1 MRSGYSDVNWFL
13 RATRRA
19 TRVVPVIAGAAL
31 VGGMIGGFAM
41 FAVDSALTWEPV
53 SQPRPDARADSAA
66 SVVDQH
72 ATKPVRI
79 VGGAIPD
86 PSAGMS
92 GPPPAP
98 QRNSAPA
105 QAQVSPQLLTAKPLG
120 PASQLQPQTATTQA
134 ATTPLQ
140 PQTRWPDALSRAHP
154 NAPNATSA
162 REQAA
167 PSPAAAQT
175 SERAMDRNSET
186 DRKEA
191 NSDRGATAATADDQ
205 DRAYTSRRGRH
216 SRHQTTFGANGW
228 RNGGND
234 DSSAAAPQR
243 RLHDSYD
250 SRRERSYGKTREQ
263 SYGDAAEPSYGDARG
278 DQDNSG
284 YRSDASRSDTP
295 RYGRDTSYRNRS
307 RVITREQP
315 EETDRTQR
323 NQGTQVNQVTQGKQ
337 ALEAG
342 QSRSEPFWGGGFFR
356 RGDGYRDDD

>member
-1 MRSGYSDVNWFL
+1 MRSGYSDVNRFL
-13 RATRRA
+13 RA

-31 VGGMIGGFAM
+31 VGGMIGGFAI
-41 FAVDSALTWEPV
+41 FAVDSALTWEPS
-53 SQPRPDARADSAA
+53 SQSRLDARADSAA
-66 SVVDQH
+66 SAMDQH
-72 ATKPVRI
+72 RTKPVRI

-105 QAQVSPQLLTAKPLG
+105 QAQISPQLLTAKPLG

-134 ATTPLQ
+134 ATTTQ
-140 PQTRWPDALSRAHP
+140 QSQTRWPDALSRAHP
-154 NAPNATSA
+154 DAENATSA
-162 REQAA
+162 QQQAP
-167 PSPAAAQT
+167 PSPAAQT
-175 SERAMDRNSET
+175 SQPATNKNSET

-205 DRAYTSRRGRH
+205 DRAYSSRRGRH
-216 SRHQTTFGANGW
+216 SRHQIIFGANGW

-234 DSSAAAPQR
+234 DSSGAASQR
-243 RLHDSYD
+243 RLYDSYGT
-250 SRRERSYGKTREQ
+250 RRERSYGKTREQ
-263 SYGDAAEPSYGDARG
+263 PYGDAADQSDGDARG

-284 YRSDASRSDTP
+284 YRSDASRSDTR
-295 RYGRDTSYRNRS
+295 RYGRDTRYRNRS

-315 EETDRTQR
+315 EETDRTQENR
-323 NQGTQVNQVTQGKQ
+323 GTQGNQ

-342 QSRSEPFWGGGFFR
+342 RSRSEPFWGGGSFR

>member
-1 MRSGYSDVNWFL
+1 MRSGYPDVNWFL
-13 RATRRA
+13 RATRVA
-19 TRVVPVIAGAAL
+19 PVIAGAAL
-31 VGGMIGGFAM
+31 VGGMIGGFAI

-53 SQPRPDARADSAA
+53 SQPRPDARADTTA

-72 ATKPVRI
+72 ATRPVRI

-98 QRNSAPA
+98 QRSSAPA

-120 PASQLQPQTATTQA
+120 PASQLQPQTATTQV
-134 ATTPLQ
+134 ATTTQQ

-154 NAPNATSA
+154 DAANATGG
-162 REQAA
+162 REQAS
-167 PSPAAAQT
+167 PPPAATQT
-175 SERAMDRNSET
+175 SERTTDRNSET

-191 NSDRGATAATADDQ
+191 NSDRGATAATAEDQ
-205 DRAYTSRRGRH
+205 DRAYSSRRGRH
-216 SRHQTTFGANGW
+216 SRHQTIFGANGW

-234 DSSAAAPQR
+234 DSSAAASQR
-243 RLHDSYD
+243 RLYDSYGN
-250 SRRERSYGKTREQ
+250 RRERSYGKTREQ
-263 SYGDAAEPSYGDARG
+263 SYGDAAEQSYGDARG

-284 YRSDASRSDTP
+284 YRSDPSRSDTR
-295 RYGRDTSYRNRS
+295 RYGRDTHYRNRS

-323 NQGTQVNQVTQGKQ
+323 NQVNQATQGNQ

-356 RGDGYRDDD
+356 RGDGDRDDD

>member
-66 SVVDQH
+66 SALDQH
-72 ATKPVRI
+72 ATRPVRI

-98 QRNSAPA
+98 QRNLAPT
-105 QAQVSPQLLTAKPLG
+105 QAQVAPQLLTPKPLG

-134 ATTPLQ
+134 ATTTQQ
-140 PQTRWPDALSRAHP
+140 PQTRWPDALSRAHQ
-154 NAPNATSA
+154 NAATATSA
-162 REQAA
+162 HEQAS
-167 PSPAAAQT
+167 PSPAAART
-175 SERAMDRNSET
+175 SERATNKNNET

-216 SRHQTTFGANGW
+216 SRHQTIFGANGW

-243 RLHDSYD
+243 RLYDSYGN
-250 SRRERSYGKTREQ
+250 RRERSYGKTREQ
-263 SYGDAAEPSYGDARG
+263 SYGDAGG

-295 RYGRDTSYRNRS
+295 R
-307 RVITREQP
+307 VITREQP
-315 EETDRTQR
+315 EETDRTPG
-323 NQGTQVNQVTQGKQ
+323 NQGTQVNQATQGNQ

-342 QSRSEPFWGGGFFR
+342 RSRPEPFWGGGFLR
-356 RGDGYRDDD
+356 RGDGYPDDD

>member
-1 MRSGYSDVNWFL
+1 MRSGYPDVNWFL
-13 RATRRA
+13 RATRVA
-19 TRVVPVIAGAAL
+19 PVIAGAAL
-31 VGGMIGGFAM
+31 VGGMIGGFAI

-105 QAQVSPQLLTAKPLG
+105 QAQVSPQLLTPKPLG

-134 ATTPLQ
+134 ATTTQP

-154 NAPNATSA
+154 NAANATSA
-162 REQAA
+162 REQAS
-167 PSPAAAQT
+167 PPPAAAQT
-175 SERAMDRNSET
+175 SEPATNKNSET

-191 NSDRGATAATADDQ
+191 NSDRAATTADDE
-205 DRAYTSRRGRH
+205 DRAYSSRRGRH

-234 DSSAAAPQR
+234 NSSAAASQR
-243 RLHDSYD
+243 RLYDSYGN
-250 SRRERSYGKTREQ
+250 RRERSYGKTREQ
-263 SYGDAAEPSYGDARG
+263 SYGDARG

-284 YRSDASRSDTP
+284 YRSDPSRSDTR
-295 RYGRDTSYRNRS
+295 RYGRDTHYRNRS

-323 NQGTQVNQVTQGKQ
+323 NQVNRATQGNQ
-337 ALEAG
+337 ALE
-342 QSRSEPFWGGGFFR
+342 SRTVAV
-356 RGDGYRDDD
+356 

>member
-1 MRSGYSDVNWFL
+1 MRSGYPDVNWFL
-13 RATRRA
+13 RATRVA
-19 TRVVPVIAGAAL
+19 PVIAGAAL
-31 VGGMIGGFAM
+31 VGGMIGGFAI

-53 SQPRPDARADSAA
+53 SQPRPDARADTTA

-72 ATKPVRI
+72 ATRPVRI

-98 QRNSAPA
+98 QRSSAPA

-120 PASQLQPQTATTQA
+120 PATTTQ
-134 ATTPLQ
+134 Q

-154 NAPNATSA
+154 DAANATGG
-162 REQAA
+162 REQAS
-167 PSPAAAQT
+167 PPPAATQT
-175 SERAMDRNSET
+175 SERTTDRNSET

-216 SRHQTTFGANGW
+216 SRHQTTLGVNGW

-234 DSSAAAPQR
+234 DSSAAASQR
-243 RLHDSYD
+243 RLYDSYGN
-250 SRRERSYGKTREQ
+250 RRERSYGKTREQ
-263 SYGDAAEPSYGDARG
+263 SYGDARG

-284 YRSDASRSDTP
+284 YRSDPSRSDTR
-295 RYGRDTSYRNRS
+295 RYGRDTHYRNRS

-323 NQGTQVNQVTQGKQ
+323 NQVNQATQGNQ

>member
-1 MRSGYSDVNWFL
+1 MRSGYSDVDWFL

-19 TRVVPVIAGAAL
+19 TRIVPVIAGAAL

-41 FAVDSALTWEPV
+41 FAVDSALTWEPG

-66 SVVDQH
+66 SVVDQRS
-72 ATKPVRI
+72 TKPVRI

-98 QRNSAPA
+98 QRSSAPA

-134 ATTPLQ
+134 ATTTQQ
-140 PQTRWPDALSRAHP
+140 PQPRWPDALSRAHQ
-154 NAPNATSA
+154 NAASATSA
-162 REQAA
+162 QQQA
-167 PSPAAAQT
+167 PPPPAAAQT
-175 SERAMDRNSET
+175 SDRATNET

-191 NSDRGATAATADDQ
+191 NSDRADTAATADDQ

-216 SRHQTTFGANGW
+216 SRHQTIFGANGW

-234 DSSAAAPQR
+234 DSTGAASQR
-243 RLHDSYD
+243 RQDARGYDRLYDSYGN
-250 SRRERSYGKTREQ
+250 RRERSYGRTREQ
-263 SYGDAAEPSYGDARG
+263 SYGDAADQSYGDARG

-284 YRSDASRSDTP
+284 YRSDASRSDTR
-295 RYGRDTSYRNRS
+295 RYGRDTRYRNRS

-315 EETDRTQR
+315 EETDRTQG
-323 NQGTQVNQVTQGKQ
+323 NQASQGNQ

-342 QSRSEPFWGGGFFR
+342 RSRSEPFWGGGFFR

>member
-66 SVVDQH
+66 SVVDRH

-120 PASQLQPQTATTQA
+120 PASQLQSQTATTQA
-134 ATTPLQ
+134 ATTTQP

-154 NAPNATSA
+154 NAANATGG
-162 REQAA
+162 REQAS
-167 PSPAAAQT
+167 PPPAATQS
-175 SERAMDRNSET
+175 SERTTDRNSET

-191 NSDRGATAATADDQ
+191 NSDRGATAATAEDQ
-205 DRAYTSRRGRH
+205 DRAYSSRRGRH

-234 DSSAAAPQR
+234 DSSAAASQR
-243 RLHDSYD
+243 RLYDSYGN
-250 SRRERSYGKTREQ
+250 RRERSYGKTREQ
-263 SYGDAAEPSYGDARG
+263 SYGDAAEQSYGDARG

-284 YRSDASRSDTP
+284 YRSDPSRSETR
-295 RYGRDTSYRNRS
+295 RYGRDTHYRNKS
-307 RVITREQP
+307 PVITREQP

-323 NQGTQVNQVTQGKQ
+323 NQVIQATQGNQ

-356 RGDGYRDDD
+356 RGDGDRDDD

>member
-1 MRSGYSDVNWFL
+1 MRSGHSDVDWFL

-66 SVVDQH
+66 SVVDQK
-72 ATKPVRI
+72 TLDQRTMKPVRI

-98 QRNSAPA
+98 QRSAAP
-105 QAQVSPQLLTAKPLG
+105 AQVSPQLLTPKPLG
-120 PASQLQPQTATTQA
+120 PASQLQPQTATTQG
-134 ATTPLQ
+134 ATTPQQ

-154 NAPNATSA
+154 NAANAANATSA
-162 REQAA
+162 QA
-167 PSPAAAQT
+167 PPPAAQT
-175 SERAMDRNSET
+175 SEP
-186 DRKEA
+186 
-191 NSDRGATAATADDQ
+191 SDRGAAAATVDDQ
-205 DRAYTSRRGRH
+205 DRAYSSRRGRH

-234 DSSAAAPQR
+234 DSSGAASQR
-243 RLHDSYD
+243 RLYDSYGN
-250 SRRERSYGKTREQ
+250 RRERSYGRTRER
-263 SYGDAAEPSYGDARG
+263 SYGDAAEQSYGYARG

-284 YRSDASRSDTP
+284 YRSDASRSDTR
-295 RYGRDTSYRNRS
+295 RYGRDTRYRNRS

-323 NQGTQVNQVTQGKQ
+323 NQATQGNQ

-356 RGDGYRDDD
+356 RGDGHGDDD